1 MVAKAKLTYIGGR
14 VNRST
19 KEALEQIARRE
30 HRSLANLINRICL
43 EYLKTKG
50 VDDNGNEKE
59 ESETINRSVNPGF
72 EEGGK

>member
-1 MVAKAKLTYIGGR
+1 MAAKAKLTYIGGR

-19 KEALEQIARRE
+19 KEALEQIARKE

-50 VDDNGNEKE
+50 VEENGKEKE
-59 ESETINRSVNPGF
+59 DSETVNRSFNPGF